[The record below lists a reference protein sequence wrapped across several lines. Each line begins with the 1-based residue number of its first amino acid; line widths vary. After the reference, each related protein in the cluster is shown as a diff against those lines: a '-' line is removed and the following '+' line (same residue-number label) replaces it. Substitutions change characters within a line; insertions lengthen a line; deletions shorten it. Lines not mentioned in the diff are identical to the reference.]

1 VQNPERADGRGAGPA
16 GKPAAFLRRLEV
28 WIEAL
33 LFSSRW
39 LLAPFFFGLALSIL
53 ILLIKFVQELAHITV
68 VAFSATGTQLVADV
82 LGLVDLTLTASL
94 LIIVVFSGYEN
105 FVSRI
110 DHTRHRDWP
119 EWMGSID
126 FTGLK
131 LKLLSSIVAI
141 SAVQVL
147 RLFLALATTSDRD
160 LQWSLAIHLVFVV
173 SSVLLALSDRITG
186 NSHVPAAPV
195 PTDTTAAGPDTPT
208 S

>member
-1 VQNPERADGRGAGPA
+1 M
-16 GKPAAFLRRLEV
+16 
-28 WIEAL
+28 

-39 LLAPFFFGLALSIL
+39 LLAPFFFGLAISIL
-53 ILLIKFVQELAHITV
+53 LLLVKFLQELAHI
-68 VAFSATGTQLVADV
+68 AGGMFSASGTQLVADV

-110 DHTRHRDWP
+110 DHTHHRDWP

-141 SAVQVL
+141 SAVQIL
-147 RLFLALATTSDRD
+147 RLFLALGTTSDRD
-160 LQWSLAIHLVFVV
+160 LRWSIIIHVVFVV

-186 NSHVPAAPV
+186 GLNAAPATATQNTDGAGE
-195 PTDTTAAGPDTPT
+195 PTEKV
-208 S
+208 

>member
-1 VQNPERADGRGAGPA
+1 MQNPERADGRGAGLA

-39 LLAPFFFGLALSIL
+39 LLAPFFLGLALSIL